1 MAKAVRSGNSRAGNG
16 GQDVVHCTSGFV
28 TSPLANLASRKAA
41 GFRVTTEL
49 SDMTPYNT
57 PRAYARLLDAARK
70 AGPVILA
77 MWVTPIHPLEV
88 G

>member
-1 MAKAVRSGNSRAGNG
+1 MAKSGRTTPSRAGNG
-16 GQDVVHCTSGFV
+16 GQDVVHCTCGLV